1 MKQHVRVL
9 LAMFLL
15 NMAAAV
21 DPSSA
26 FAQGGGATT
35 SLSGTVTDT
44 SGAIIPGANVSVKS
58 NATSTEY
65 TAVSNESGFFTVPSI
80 DPGSYTVT
88 VSLMGFK
95 TAVLND
101 VRVSAATP
109 ATIKVALEVGGL
121 EETVVVQGGSEIIQT
136 QSAAVTSTID
146 TNQIL
151 KLPTGSRSALEFVT
165 SLPGVNTP
173 AGSRDSTI
181 NGLPQ
186 SSINITIDGVSAQD
200 NWLKTTDG
208 FFARVS
214 PRLDAIEEVTVSSA
228 AQDAANTGQGAAQ
241 IRFVTRSGSNTLS
254 GSGYFYMRNYKLDA
268 TDWFNNRDGIAQDQE
283 KLYQPG
289 GRVGGPI
296 VIPGLFNGRDK
307 AFFFVNYEES
317 RSPGQN
323 TENRTILHP
332 LAQQGIF
339 RWTSGGVT
347 RSVNLLNL
355 AAQNGQLSTPDPT
368 ITRLLADINAA
379 ANSPG
384 QTVTDLTDPLL
395 QQMNYQYDSK
405 GVTKYPTWRVDVN
418 LSQNHRLSTSM
429 NYTDLVSTPDTT
441 NNREP
446 NFPGFPNTGSQVS
459 DRYTVQGT
467 LRSTFG
473 ANLVNELRIGRSG
486 GATQFSP
493 EIGPSQFSG
502 TSVAD
507 QQGFLLDING
517 DFLGIT
523 NAASTGSFSARE
535 AGTKIVENTLNWLKG
550 SHSIQL
556 GGAFTQADVWIK
568 NQRYVPTIAFGIDTN
583 DPANALMFT
592 AANFPGASTAQLND
606 ARELYATLVG
616 RVTQIGGEL
625 RLDENTDE
633 YQYLGL
639 GIQRAQLR
647 DWGFFI
653 ADTWRW
659 KPNFTINMGLRY
671 ELQQPFT
678 AKNNSYSFATM
689 ADVCGPSGIAPS
701 SGCNVF
707 QQGVQPGIHGVFSQF
722 DSGTPAYNTDRNN
735 FAPSI
740 GFAWT
745 LPPGS
750 GLIGSLVGRE
760 DGDSVIRAGYTL
772 SYERPGMSDFATA
785 IDDNPGISQT
795 ADRNHSLGNLGTPG
809 SILLRNP
816 AALGPPAFSPVRI
829 YPMTDVA
836 TGDIMTFDP
845 NLQVPYAQTWTAGWQ
860 RKLTND
866 MAVEARYVGSRSLQ
880 SWITYNYNETNIVEN
895 NFLNEF
901 RLAQQNLQ
909 AHVAAGCGGTGNAC
923 SFAYR
928 GAGTGTSP
936 LPTFLAYFN
945 GSTNASSAAAY
956 SGTNWTSSTFQAFLA
971 ARNPNPFGM
980 VTNADNTGLMNNATR
995 RQNALNAGLPANF
1008 FVANPDYLG
1017 GAEVV
1022 GNGGYTKYNSL
1033 QLELRKRLSHG
1044 FSFQS
1049 SYVLGKADIS
1059 ERYSL
1064 RTPRKKVE
1072 QSGTVGGVTHAL
1084 KANWTYELPFG
1095 QGRRWGSD
1103 SGGFVNR
1110 LIGGWS
1116 IDGIARIQSGRLLDF
1131 GNVRLV
1137 GMTAGELSDSFKL
1150 TFDDA
1155 GRAVYMLPQDIVDNT
1170 VKAWSVNP
1178 TSATGYSNLGVP
1190 EGRYIAPANGPDCI
1204 EIAQGTDINNGFG
1217 DCGTN
1222 TLVVTGP
1229 RLVRFDISAVKRVP
1243 IAGRVNF
1250 EFRAELLNAFN
1261 HPWFTPVT
1269 GADDDGLFSDPDE
1282 FRVESLA
1289 LGAREVQLVFR
1300 INW

>member
-1 MKQHVRVL
+1 MKQYARLL
-9 LAMFLL
+9 LAGVWCTLL
-15 NMAAAV
+15 AV
-21 DPSSA
+21 ATTTPA

-44 SGAIIPGANVSVKS
+44 SGAIIPGANVAIKS
-58 NATSTEY
+58 NATSTEF
-65 TAVSNESGFFTVPSI
+65 TAVTNESGFFTVPSI

-88 VSLMGFK
+88 VTLMGFK

-109 ATIKVALEVGGL
+109 ATVKVALEVGGL

-241 IRFVTRSGSNTLS
+241 IRFVTRSGSNNLS
-254 GSGYFYMRNYKLDA
+254 GSGYFYLRHYSLDA
-268 TDWFNNRDGIAQDQE
+268 TDWFNNRDGIAQDEQ
-283 KLYQPG
+283 KLFQPG

-296 VIPGLFNGRDK
+296 VIPGLFNGRDR

-332 LAQQGIF
+332 TAQQGLF

-347 RSVNLLNL
+347 RQVNLLNL
-355 AAQNGQLSTPDPT
+355 AAQNSHLSSVDPT
-368 ITRLLADINAA
+368 VARLLADINAA
-379 ANSPG
+379 ANSAG
-384 QTVTDLTDPLL
+384 QTVTDLTDPML
-395 QQMNYQYDSK
+395 QQMNYQYDSE

-418 LSQNHRLSTSM
+418 LTNNHRLSTSM

-446 NFPGFPNTGSQVS
+446 QFPGFPNTGSQVS

-467 LRSTFG
+467 LRSTLG

-486 GATQFSP
+486 GATLFSP
-493 EIGPSQFSG
+493 EIGPGQFSG

-507 QQGFLLDING
+507 QAGFALDING
-517 DFLGIT
+517 DFLGIS
-523 NAASTGSFSARE
+523 NPFGTGSYSARE

-556 GGAFTQADVWIK
+556 GGAFTQADVWIE
-568 NQRYVPTIAFGIDTN
+568 NQRHVPTIAFGIDTN
-583 DPANALMFT
+583 DPANAMFT
-592 AANFPGASTAQLND
+592 TANFPSASTAQLND

-633 YQYLGL
+633 YQYGGL
-639 GIQRAQLR
+639 GVQRAQLR

-678 AKNNSYSFATM
+678 AKNNSYSFATT
-689 ADVCGPSGIAPS
+689 ADVCGPSGVAPS
-701 SGCNVF
+701 GSCNLF
-707 QQGVQPGIHGVFSQF
+707 QPGVQPGIHGVFSEF
-722 DSGTPAYNTDRNN
+722 SAGTPAYNTDRNN
-735 FAPSI
+735 FAPSL

-745 LPPGS
+745 LPSGS
-750 GLIGSLVGRE
+750 GLLGSLTGRE

-809 SILLRNP
+809 TILLRNP
-816 AALGPPAFSPVRI
+816 AQLGPPAFAPTRI

-866 MAVEARYVGSRSLQ
+866 MAIEARYVGTRSLQ
-880 SWITYNYNETNIVEN
+880 SWVTYNYNEINIVEN
-895 NFLNEF
+895 GFLNEF
-901 RLAQQNLQ
+901 RQAQGNLR
-909 AHVAAGCGGTGNAC
+909 ANIAAGRGN
-923 SFAYR
+923 SFAYF
-928 GAGTGTSP
+928 GSGTGTAP

-945 GSTNASSAAAY
+945 GRNDVNNPAAY
-956 SGTNWTSSTFQAFLA
+956 SGGNWTSTTFHTFLA
-971 ARNPNPFGM
+971 ERNPNPYGM
-980 VTNADNTGLMNNATR
+980 VSTGTTGLINNDQR
-995 RQNALNAGLPANF
+995 RANALNAGLPANF
-1008 FVANPDYLG
+1008 FMANPDYIG

-1033 QLELRKRLSHG
+1033 QLELRKRLSQG
-1044 FSFQS
+1044 LSFNAN
-1049 SYVLGKADIS
+1049 YVLGKADIS

-1064 RTPRKKVE
+1064 RTPRKTVE

-1084 KANWTYELPFG
+1084 KAAWTYELPFG
-1095 QGRRWGSD
+1095 QGRRWGGNS
-1103 SGGFVNR
+1103 SGFVDR

-1116 IDGIARIQSGRLLDF
+1116 FDGIARIQSGRLLDL
-1131 GNVRLV
+1131 GNRRLV
-1137 GMTAGELSDSFKL
+1137 GMTKDELQSSFKL
-1150 TFDDA
+1150 RFDDA
-1155 GRAVYMLPQDIVDNT
+1155 GRAVYMLPQDIIDNT
-1170 VKAWSVNP
+1170 VRAFSVSA
-1178 TSATGYSNLGVP
+1178 TSATGYSGAPP

-1204 EIAQGTDINNGFG
+1204 EIAQTDADSGFG
-1217 DCGTN
+1217 DCGIQ
-1222 TLVVTGP
+1222 TLILTGP
-1229 RLVRFDISAVKRVP
+1229 RLVRFDMSAVKRVP
-1243 IAGRVNF
+1243 IKGRVNF

-1261 HPWFTPVT
+1261 HPWFTPVL
-1269 GADDDGLFSDPDE
+1269 GIGNDPDDY
-1282 FRVESLA
+1282 RVESTS
-1289 LGAREVQLVFR
+1289 GAREVQLVWR